1 MSVHQV
7 AGMITV
13 GHGLMTAARAVN
25 MILFVTAAIVASRAL
40 VGILGGNLDGV
51 MLYVTAVFLM
61 MQMPVVQIVDM
72 VAVFDG
78 GVAAVLS
85 VVVIVMIT
93 VVVMTHDNPPFLSQS
108 FVMPERCSSPA
119 AERDTPMQTIQ
130 YSCDERGVA
139 TVLINRPEVHN
150 AFNLQVVEELHQ
162 TFRDLPESVRVVV
175 LRGQGKSFSAGA
187 DVEWM
192 RGQAV
197 AGQEENRKGARQM
210 AEMFQAIDN
219 CRCPVV
225 AVIQGA
231 ALGGGTGLTCAVDIA
246 IAGPKA
252 LFGFTEVRLGIVP
265 AVISPYAIRRLG
277 YSKAKLHFLLGDRI
291 NAENAYRLGLVHYLS
306 EDPET
311 QLAEVLEHLLAGS
324 PAAQAR
330 TKRLART
337 SYELEDPTDF
347 TIDQITAARA
357 HPDGREGLSAF
368 LEKRAPK
375 WS

>member
-1 MSVHQV
+1 M
-7 AGMITV
+7 
-13 GHGLMTAARAVN
+13 
-25 MILFVTAAIVASRAL
+25 
-40 VGILGGNLDGV
+40 
-51 MLYVTAVFLM
+51 
-61 MQMPVVQIVDM
+61 
-72 VAVFDG
+72 
-78 GVAAVLS
+78 
-85 VVVIVMIT
+85 
-93 VVVMTHDNPPFLSQS
+93 
-108 FVMPERCSSPA
+108 
-119 AERDTPMQTIQ
+119 
-130 YSCDERGVA
+130 A

-162 TFRDLPESVRVVV
+162 VFRDLEPSVRVVV

-197 AGQEENRKGARQM
+197 AGEEENRRGARQM

-225 AVIQGA
+225 GVIQGA

-277 YSKAKLHFLLGDRI
+277 YSKARLHFLLGDRI
-291 NAENAYRLGLVHYLS
+291 DAVNAYRLGLVHYLS
-306 EDPET
+306 EDPEA

-324 PAAQAR
+324 PTAQAR
-330 TKRLART
+330 IKPLTRT
-337 SYELEDPTDF
+337 SYELEDPTDY

-368 LEKRAPK
+368 LEKRTPR
-375 WS
+375 WQ

>member
-1 MSVHQV
+1 
-7 AGMITV
+7 MI
-13 GHGLMTAARAVN
+13 
-25 MILFVTAAIVASRAL
+25 S
-40 VGILGGNLDGV
+40 
-51 MLYVTAVFLM
+51 
-61 MQMPVVQIVDM
+61 
-72 VAVFDG
+72 
-78 GVAAVLS
+78 
-85 VVVIVMIT
+85 
-93 VVVMTHDNPPFLSQS
+93 
-108 FVMPERCSSPA
+108 ERCSSPA
-119 AERDTPMQTIQ
+119 QERAAMQTIKF
-130 YSCDERGVA
+130 SCDERGVA
-139 TVLINRPEVHN
+139 TVLIDRPEVHN
-150 AFNLQVVEELHQ
+150 AFNLEVVQQLDR
-162 TFRDLPESVRVVV
+162 TFRELPDQVRVVV
-175 LRGQGKSFSAGA
+175 LRGQGKNFSAGA

-197 AGQEENRKGARQM
+197 AGEEENRRGARQM

-225 AVIQGA
+225 ALIQGA

-265 AVISPYAIRRLG
+265 AVISPYAVRRLG

-291 NAENAYRLGLVHYLS
+291 NAEDAYRLGLVHYLS
-306 EDPET
+306 EDPEAKL
-311 QLAEVLEHLLAGS
+311 QEVLEHLLAGS

-347 TIDQITAARA
+347 TIEQITAARA

-368 LEKRAPK
+368 LEKRTPNWA
-375 WS
+375 

>member
-1 MSVHQV
+1 
-7 AGMITV
+7 
-13 GHGLMTAARAVN
+13 
-25 MILFVTAAIVASRAL
+25 
-40 VGILGGNLDGV
+40 
-51 MLYVTAVFLM
+51 
-61 MQMPVVQIVDM
+61 
-72 VAVFDG
+72 
-78 GVAAVLS
+78 
-85 VVVIVMIT
+85 
-93 VVVMTHDNPPFLSQS
+93 
-108 FVMPERCSSPA
+108 
-119 AERDTPMQTIQ
+119 MQTIQ
-130 YSCDERGVA
+130 SSCDERGVA
-139 TVLINRPEVHN
+139 TVLINRPDVHN

-162 TFRDLPESVRVVV
+162 TFRDLPDRVRAVV

-197 AGQEENRKGARQM
+197 ASAEENRRGARQM
-210 AEMFQAIDN
+210 AEMFQAIDH

-291 NAENAYRLGLVHYLS
+291 NAENAYRLGLIHYLS
-306 EDPET
+306 EDPEA
-311 QLAEVLEHLLAGS
+311 QLQEVLEHLLAGS

-330 TKRLART
+330 TKKLART

-347 TIDQITAARA
+347 TIEQITAARA

-368 LEKRAPK
+368 LEKRSPN

>member
-1 MSVHQV
+1 M
-7 AGMITV
+7 
-13 GHGLMTAARAVN
+13 
-25 MILFVTAAIVASRAL
+25 
-40 VGILGGNLDGV
+40 
-51 MLYVTAVFLM
+51 FL
-61 MQMPVVQIVDM
+61 
-72 VAVFDG
+72 
-78 GVAAVLS
+78 
-85 VVVIVMIT
+85 
-93 VVVMTHDNPPFLSQS
+93 
-108 FVMPERCSSPA
+108 PA
-119 AERDTPMQTIQ
+119 AERGRMATIEF
-130 YSCDERGVA
+130 SSDERGVA

-150 AFNLQVVEELHQ
+150 AFNLQVVQELHQ
-162 TFRDLPESVRVVV
+162 VFRDLPDRVRVVV

-197 AGQEENRKGARQM
+197 ASEQENRLGARQM

-277 YSKAKLHFLLGDRI
+277 YSRAKLHFLLGDRI

-306 EDPET
+306 QEPEV
-311 QLAEVLEHLLAGS
+311 QLQEVLEHLLAGS

-330 TKRLART
+330 TKKLART

-347 TIDQITAARA
+347 TIEQITAARA

-368 LEKRAPK
+368 LEKRTPI
-375 WS
+375 WQ